1 MTVPIRPPDP
11 RVMKA
16 LAAYKKQGLNRLAD
30 MAGLSQGT
38 GDAVQSFAMGATEPL
53 DVKGALRAARRGI
66 GALYHG
72 SPNTALEVLASHP
85 PARQYDNA
93 TSVFGGFATPDKAEA
108 ARYAGKAGRVYEV
121 DGSLSNPHEM
131 SWGEFGRFQA
141 PHKAHDG
148 SPLPPDAWAK
158 RAEQLKQEAQAL
170 RKQLEAAGHD
180 GIVVRDSRGNV
191 KEQAFFRDTP
201 MRDSLTVSGV
211 RRGIEAWHGSPH
223 KFDKFSLEKIGTGE
237 GAQAYGH
244 GLYFAESPDVAK
256 SYKTAGAKNFQQNAR
271 LIDGVDARI
280 ISQRLDVAPEQRLA
294 ADALYRNPTIADA
307 VQYLEQDA
315 YKPDIKKA
323 LEWIRANEKRIV
335 LRNEGALYRVR
346 LDVSPDELLDWDKPL
361 AQQPEKVRK
370 VAQEFGMDATDH
382 GYDELVKEA
391 EAQAKDAFMRW
402 KADPTDDK
410 YREFLRADDDQRKIW
425 NSRASS
431 KSGKDVYQEI
441 GVRGDAEASRRLRE
455 RGIPGIRYLD
465 GGSRAAGDG
474 TRNYVIFDPERIQIL
489 ERLAALGIG
498 GEAVRTMLAQAKAA
512 AQPQPSHPPTLPAV
526 TVGR

>member
-1 MTVPIRPPDP
+1 M
-11 RVMKA
+11 A
-16 LAAYKKQGLNRLAD
+16 RL
-30 MAGLSQGT
+30 
-38 GDAVQSFAMGATEPL
+38 
-53 DVKGALRAARRGI
+53 
-66 GALYHG
+66 
-72 SPNTALEVLASHP
+72 
-85 PARQYDNA
+85 
-93 TSVFGGFATPDKAEA
+93 
-108 ARYAGKAGRVYEV
+108 
-121 DGSLSNPHEM
+121 
-131 SWGEFGRFQA
+131 
-141 PHKAHDG
+141 
-148 SPLPPDAWAK
+148 
-158 RAEQLKQEAQAL
+158 
-170 RKQLEAAGHD
+170 
-180 GIVVRDSRGNV
+180 
-191 KEQAFFRDTP
+191 
-201 MRDSLTVSGV
+201 
-211 RRGIEAWHGSPH
+211 PH

-244 GLYFAESPDVAK
+244 GLYLAESPDVAK